1 MFNEKIK
8 PPLVLTL
15 ICLITCGL
23 LVAAYEAT
31 YTDTTGV
38 ITDKLTAGL
47 TELYGSADGFE
58 MLKND
63 DGTVLTYDGVTS
75 VLFDGENTAFEITA
89 DGYSTGGLH
98 VLVGVNKG
106 GAVSG
111 VSIMTIGETP
121 GLGTKVQ
128 NPDFLGQ
135 FKGVRYGD
143 TVTEETAPVKAKA
156 VWGTKAEIKSLEIE
170 RQLDGDSASGF
181 VLDAVTGATYS
192 SNGMYSAVRTALSAY
207 ENMNMDVYFSPAL
220 GHKENPVI
228 VDITDNTVDRKGA
241 DE

>member
-15 ICLITCGL
+15 ICIIACGL

-63 DGTVLTYDGVTS
+63 DGTVLTYEGVTS
-75 VLFDGENTAFEITA
+75 VLWDGENTAFEITA

-98 VLVGVNKG
+98 VLVGVSSG

-128 NPDFLGQ
+128 NADFLGQ
-135 FKGVRYGD
+135 FKGVRYED

-156 VWGTKAEIKSLEIE
+156 VWGSKAEIKSLDIE
-170 RQLDGDSASGF
+170 RQLSGSSDSGF

-192 SNGMYSAVRTALSAY
+192 SNGMYTAVRTALEAY
-207 ENMNMDVYFSPAL
+207 ESMDTDVYFSPAL
-220 GHKENPVI
+220 GHKENPVNNI
-228 VDITDNTVDRKGA
+228 ETTEVQEGA
-241 DE
+241 EE

>member
-15 ICLITCGL
+15 ICIITCGL

-31 YTDTTGV
+31 YVDTTGV
-38 ITDKLTAGL
+38 ITEKLTAGL
-47 TELYGSADGFE
+47 TEVYGSAEGFE

-89 DGYSTGGLH
+89 DGYSSGGLH
-98 VLVGVNKG
+98 VLVGLNNS

-111 VSIMTIGETP
+111 VSVMTIGETP
-121 GLGTKVQ
+121 GVGTKVQ
-128 NPDFLGQ
+128 DDSFKNQ
-135 FKGVRYGD
+135 FKGVKYGD
-143 TVTEETAPVKAKA
+143 TVSADTGETKVKAKA
-156 VWGTKAEIKSLEIE
+156 VWGTRDEIKRLK
-170 RQLDGDSASGF
+170 LDAAASSSSGSGF
-181 VLDAVTGATYS
+181 ELDAISGATFS
-192 SNGMYSAVRTALSAY
+192 SNGMYNAVKTALAAY
-207 ENMNMDVYFSPAL
+207 EEM
-220 GHKENPVI
+220 
-228 VDITDNTVDRKGA
+228 KGA

>member
-23 LVAAYEAT
+23 LVTAYEAT

-63 DGTVLTYDGVTS
+63 DGTVLTYEGVTS

-98 VLVGVNKG
+98 VLVGVNSG

-135 FKGVRYGD
+135 FEGVRYED
-143 TVTEETAPVKAKA
+143 TVTEEAAPVKAKA
-156 VWGTKAEIKSLEIE
+156 VWGSNAEIKSLKADK
-170 RQLDGDSASGF
+170 QLSGDSASGF

-207 ENMNMDVYFSPAL
+207 ENMDMDVYFSPAL
-220 GHKENPVI
+220 GHKENPVS
-228 VDITDNTVDRKGA
+228 VDITDTAVDRKGA
-241 DE
+241 EE

>member
-15 ICLITCGL
+15 ICIITCGL

-31 YTDTTGV
+31 YVDTTGV

-47 TELYGSADGFE
+47 TEVYGSADGFE
-58 MLKND
+58 MLKNG
-63 DGTVLTYDGVTS
+63 DGTVVTCEGVTS
-75 VLFDGENTAFEITA
+75 VLWDGENAAFEITA

-98 VLVGVNKG
+98 VLVGVDKS

-128 NPDFLGQ
+128 NQDFLNQ
-135 FKGVRYGD
+135 FKGVRYRD
-143 TVTEETAPVKAKA
+143 TVTEETVPVKAKA
-156 VWGTKAEIKSLEIE
+156 VWGSKEEIRSLDIE
-170 RQLDGDSASGF
+170 RQLNGSSGSGF

-192 SNGMYSAVRTALSAY
+192 SNGMYTAVKTALEAY
-207 ENMNMDVYFSPAL
+207 ENM
-220 GHKENPVI
+220 
-228 VDITDNTVDRKGA
+228 DIGAGGQKG
-241 DE
+241 DEE

>member
-63 DGTVLTYDGVTS
+63 DGTVLTYEGVTS

-135 FKGVRYGD
+135 FKGIRYED
-143 TVTEETAPVKAKA
+143 TVTEEAAPVKAKA

-207 ENMNMDVYFSPAL
+207 ENMGMDVYFSPAL
-220 GHKENPVI
+220 GHKENPVS
-228 VDITDNTVDRKGA
+228 VDITDTAIEQKGA
-241 DE
+241 DK